1 MSFVKLK
8 YLYEQP
14 IFAPVN
20 GLESFAGFQGL
31 GVQHN
36 KIWSPEPEKIFKV
49 IPERYHKDFNL
60 TRMSINSVLI
70 PHVDNDLIT
79 TINFYFQPEDY
90 RTIFYKAKPN
100 ARSWK
105 TEEKQLQKLDE
116 MKELD
121 ISFEELKVSPKE
133 YMKEYIKD
141 KKNMPTVEEISY
153 VDAVYSYEDVY
164 ETGSFIANVNEAYLL
179 DLREIHNVEP
189 LNGPKLRKA
198 FALRTTKYDY
208 REVYEMLEET
218 GNL

>member
-8 YLYEQP
+8 HLYEQP

-20 GLESFAGFQGL
+20 GLESFAGFHGL

-36 KIWSPEPEKIFKV
+36 RIWTPEPEKLLKV
-49 IPERYHKDFNL
+49 IPERYHKDFKL

-79 TINFYFQPEDY
+79 TINFYFQPENY

-100 ARSWK
+100 ASSWK

-116 MKELD
+116 MKGSD
-121 ISFEELKVSPKE
+121 IPFEELKVSL
-133 YMKEYIKD
+133 KEYIKD

-164 ETGSFIANVNEAYLL
+164 ETGSFVANANEAYLL
-179 DLREIHNVEP
+179 DVREIHNVEP